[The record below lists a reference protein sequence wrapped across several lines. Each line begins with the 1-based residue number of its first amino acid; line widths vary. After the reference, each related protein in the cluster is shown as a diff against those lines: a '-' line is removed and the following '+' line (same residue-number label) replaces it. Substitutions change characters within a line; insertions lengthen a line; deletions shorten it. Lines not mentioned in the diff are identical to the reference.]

1 MPKAKSKTGTKDED
15 IHGIIN
21 PDKARAHVEAMDKL
35 MIKIGA
41 EVRES
46 VAPGLLDMILGDLK
60 QVLSNL
66 IPQMQ
71 LADIVTVAQ
80 AIRDKNFNTLLP
92 KSDEIEKILEEKL
105 SSEDIPEAA
114 EVLKITQRE
123 DKMSEQDQ
131 ELVAELFSNLEV
143 AHEHAAIAC
152 GLLSRLSR
160 TLNPEQLI
168 TIVQASI
175 RPLVQLTTP
184 VALETLH
191 GTKDPQELPED
202 KPERVKILLT
212 PDAQATL
219 LQRKKPNSPT
229 RLLAATYAYKIL
241 NKFGSGTTQ
250 RALQETY
257 HVKAKQLATCITG
270 RKYLGGADRKRK
282 SSGGDEGASTS
293 KRPTDGQ

>member
-1 MPKAKSKTGTKDED
+1 MPKARSKTGTEDED

-21 PDKARAHVEAMDKL
+21 LDEARAHVEAMEKL
-35 MIKIGA
+35 MMKIEA

-46 VAPGLLDMILGDLK
+46 IAPGLLDTILGDLK
-60 QVLSNL
+60 DVLSNI

-71 LADIVTVAQ
+71 LADIVMVSK

-92 KSDEIEKILEEKL
+92 KSDVMDKILEEKL
-105 SSEDIPEAA
+105 SSEDIPEAT
-114 EVLKITQRE
+114 EVLKTAQRE
-123 DKMSEQDQ
+123 GKMSEQDQ

-160 TLNPEQLI
+160 TLKLEQLL
-168 TIVQASI
+168 TIVQVSI

-184 VALETLH
+184 VALETLG

-202 KPERVKILLT
+202 QPERVKILLT

-219 LQRKKPNSPT
+219 LQREKPNSPT

-241 NKFGSGTTQ
+241 NKFGPGTMQ
-250 RALQETY
+250 RGLQETY
-257 HVKAKQLATCITG
+257 QVKAKQLATCITG

-282 SSGGDEGASTS
+282 SSGGDEGASSS
-293 KRPTDGQ
+293 KKPTDSQ